1 MKPFENV
8 LLSVKL
14 WQEQNWNS
22 TLMGWTEAYFPYLGT
37 SPQNKKNHVWKL
49 WQEVLCFLNTCFVK
63 FLICVYWAKNVT
75 VFSLS
80 LHVVYSIYYFLGFS
94 KYVYLFFKS
103 FLLKLFTILYVTFLT
118 SEIKFATYKDATIK
132 MYCLWRTFATFSIFS
147 HAMQCLHIC
156 IKCGKTGRQNKLKM
170 LLPSN

>member
-1 MKPFENV
+1 MW
-8 LLSVKL
+8 S
-14 WQEQNWNS
+14 
-22 TLMGWTEAYFPYLGT
+22 LGT
-37 SPQNKKNHVWKL
+37 DFHISTGPKWKKGHKLRHCGLLGVLKILLALSYQGRSPMFLKYISSKISY
-49 WQEVLCFLNTCFVK
+49 LCILGQKCNSPH
-63 FLICVYWAKNVT
+63 
-75 VFSLS
+75 SLC

-94 KYVYLFFKS
+94 KYIYLFFKS